1 MNSGSPKASHITTSR
16 PIPITSKNEQV
27 AAPCMPMSTR
37 EIYEKPKASRF
48 PPSRPIPITSKD
60 EQVAAPW
67 MPMSAREI
75 YENMSGKPLYTK
87 LHNHITHSAPAT
99 MHITTTRT
107 ATEDVKGAITPGG
120 EVSINSGDEGAI
132 NSGDEDLLFSL
143 EMDEPDLS

>member
-16 PIPITSKNEQV
+16 PIPITSKN
-27 AAPCMPMSTR
+27 
-37 EIYEKPKASRF
+37 
-48 PPSRPIPITSKD
+48 